1 MISGR
6 QMVAERKEISRFWH
20 DSWSLDRVADRVT
33 ERVQKKAGRRLYD
46 QEMTR
51 NETIDLLV
59 FSIVA
64 VLLAPSSSYDLSFPS
79 CFFSSISLL
88 RFFAWFGGG
97 DDLRGIRKVCV
108 CVCMC
113 FLGGLSRRDLVVVR

>member
-6 QMVAERKEISRFWH
+6 QMVAERKETSRFWR

-33 ERVQKKAGRRLYD
+33 DRVPKKAGHRLDD

-59 FSIVA
+59 FPIVA

-79 CFFSSISLL
+79 CFFPSISLL
-88 RFFAWFGGG
+88 HFFLPGLEVGTIYEG
-97 DDLRGIRKVCV
+97 LERCVYVCV
-108 CVCMC
+108 CV
-113 FLGGLSRRDLVVVR
+113 F

>member
-6 QMVAERKEISRFWH
+6 QMVAERKETSRFWR
-20 DSWSLDRVADRVT
+20 DSWSSDRVADRVT
-33 ERVQKKAGRRLYD
+33 DRVPKKAGRRLDD

-64 VLLAPSSSYDLSFPS
+64 VLAPSSSYDLSFPS
-79 CFFSSISLL
+79 CFFPSISLL
-88 RFFAWFGGG
+88 RFLPGLEVGTIYEG
-97 DDLRGIRKVCV
+97 LERCVYVCV
-108 CVCMC
+108 CV
-113 FLGGLSRRDLVVVR
+113 F